1 MKVKI
6 CGIRRPEDVGYI
18 NRYLPDYCG
27 FVFAKSKRQVTCEF
41 AKELALMTDERI
53 IRVGVF
59 VNEKPEVCADIFNKG
74 IIDIIQL
81 HGSEDKEYEKKLL
94 NLLSREGRIQ
104 ALHDLPNGNGIKSD
118 PDFPYEEKI
127 KASNVNI
134 PILRAIRVR
143 EKSDLDKVSKTL
155 ADTVLLD
162 AYSDVC
168 AGGNG
173 VSFDWSMLSGEAD
186 HKPFFLAGGI
196 NIDNVER
203 AIKEVRPYGLDISSG
218 VETDGFKSEE
228 KICRIIERIRSYE

>member
-104 ALHDLPNGNGIKSD
+104 TLSDLPYGNSNKTNS
-118 PDFPYEEKI
+118 DFPYEE
-127 KASNVNI
+127 SGNI

-186 HKPFFLAGGI
+186 HKPFFLAGDI